1 MTRTNLADQ
10 IHSPKKIKAPVA
22 RLSSKDTFV
31 STNPTNMKNR
41 TTYACRLP
49 LLLCSIFVAAMC
61 VAQDHCWIKYS
72 YDAAGNRIKREW
84 WCGTPGEPDPG
95 GEEKSA
101 RDFGFRLAPVPALD
115 ELTLTSERV
124 LEHAELQIANAQ
136 GRVVLKGT
144 VNGTRTV
151 LNVSLLAAGLYIL
164 RLREP
169 LVEFTSEFTILR

>member
-1 MTRTNLADQ
+1 MT
-10 IHSPKKIKAPVA
+10 PVA
-22 RLSSKDTFV
+22 RFGSKDTFV
-31 STNPTNMKNR
+31 STNSSNMHNR
-41 TTYACRLP
+41 STYEHRLP
-49 LLLCSIFVAAMC
+49 LLLCSILVATMC

-151 LNVSLLAAGLYIL
+151 LNVSSLAAGIYIL
-164 RLREP
+164 RLREH
-169 LVEFTSEFTILR
+169 LDEFTSEFTILR